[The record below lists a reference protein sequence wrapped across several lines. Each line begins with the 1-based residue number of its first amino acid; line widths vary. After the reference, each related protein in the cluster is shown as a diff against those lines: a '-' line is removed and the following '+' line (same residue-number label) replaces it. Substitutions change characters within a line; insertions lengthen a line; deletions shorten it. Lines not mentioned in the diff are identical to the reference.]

1 MYGNPSYWNQNLYMG
16 TANGPLRQFHFQGA
30 GTVAA
35 TPVAVSPTSYG
46 LRGANTVVSS
56 SGAQNGIVWAYEKA
70 LTGQAILHAYDANA
84 VSNELWNS
92 NMNRGDGLGE
102 ATAFGVPV
110 VANGRV
116 IVGVFNAAVVFAP
129 RH

>member
-1 MYGNPSYWNQNLYMG
+1 
-16 TANGPLRQFHFQGA
+16 
-30 GTVAA
+30 
-35 TPVAVSPTSYG
+35 
-46 LRGANTVVSS
+46 
-56 SGAQNGIVWAYEKA
+56 
-70 LTGQAILHAYDANA
+70 LHAYDATA

-110 VANGRV
+110 VANGRI
-116 IVGVFNAAVVFAP
+116 IVGVFNAAVVFGP